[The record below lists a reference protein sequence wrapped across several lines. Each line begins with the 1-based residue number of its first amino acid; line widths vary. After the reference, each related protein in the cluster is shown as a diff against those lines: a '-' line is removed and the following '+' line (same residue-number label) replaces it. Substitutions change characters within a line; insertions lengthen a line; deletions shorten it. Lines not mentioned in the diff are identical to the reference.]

1 MRSAK
6 HRRGSGTSSI
16 IDDGVISVD
25 LNDFT
30 QVPNSDLKSL
40 QKSLSSDNTAV
51 LYRFGQEIGTVPIRN
66 SLPTTLPKMGNSANL
81 EQLIAHG
88 YNQDDENSY
97 ISQITNNLQ
106 QLKPASKT
114 LKLVSGSQFRLQ
126 TKGVQPCQQ
135 CEIFEK
141 MNKKN
146 KETIRSLKLQ
156 LLRMEENF
164 KDLKYTKVRDSAQ
177 SDTMKISL
185 DTNSFVH
192 SDDTELNQ
200 RCDALEDEVTKLKKV
215 LQYERSIKDS
225 MRNSLEETKRNSSAE
240 IKRLSDEATL
250 AINRSRNM
258 EETITLLR
266 SLQIEYEA
274 KVNYYK
280 DDLEKTEQQLQDAL
294 L

>member
-1 MRSAK
+1 
-6 HRRGSGTSSI
+6 
-16 IDDGVISVD
+16 
-25 LNDFT
+25 
-30 QVPNSDLKSL
+30 
-40 QKSLSSDNTAV
+40 
-51 LYRFGQEIGTVPIRN
+51 
-66 SLPTTLPKMGNSANL
+66 
-81 EQLIAHG
+81 
-88 YNQDDENSY
+88 
-97 ISQITNNLQ
+97 
-106 QLKPASKT
+106 
-114 LKLVSGSQFRLQ
+114 
-126 TKGVQPCQQ
+126 
-135 CEIFEK
+135 
-141 MNKKN
+141 
-146 KETIRSLKLQ
+146 
-156 LLRMEENF
+156 
-164 KDLKYTKVRDSAQ
+164 
-177 SDTMKISL
+177 MKISL